1 MPRGGSSRGDRVC
14 LEEGPLGG
22 IGPRGGSSRGI
33 GSA

>member
-22 IGPRGGSSRGI
+22 IGSRGGI